1 MSTADKKWTAPNVI
15 TGVRILSTIALL
27 FTEPFSLAFFIIYS
41 IAGVTDVLD
50 GFVARLTK
58 STSDFG
64 AKLDSVADLLMYG
77 VMAVKVLPRLI
88 KTLSTGLWILAIIVL
103 AVRVSA
109 YIVAAIKY
117 KKFASLH
124 TYLNKLTGFMVFI
137 LPYFLAFGTNT
148 AIIPFCWAMGAV
160 AAYASLEELIIHI
173 FSKEYRANKNKT
185 ETKEEQ
191 NLQGE

>member
-1 MSTADKKWTAPNVI
+1 MSTANSKLTAPNII
-15 TGVRILSTIALL
+15 TGVRILSTVALL
-27 FTEPFSLAFFIIYS
+27 FTDPFRLPFFIIYT
-41 IAGVTDVLD
+41 IAGITDVLD
-50 GFVARLTK
+50 GFIARLTK
-58 STSDFG
+58 KTSDFG

-88 KTLSTGLWILAIIVL
+88 KTLSKGLWILSIIVL
-103 AVRVSA
+103 AVRLAA
-109 YIVAAIKY
+109 YVVAAIKY

-148 AIIPFCWAMGAV
+148 AIIPFCWSLGAV

-173 FSKEYRANKNKT
+173 FSKEYRVKKNKQQ
-185 ETKEEQ
+185 EKPQE
-191 NLQGE
+191 